1 MPTTYK
7 ILGQAAPS
15 TTGAVLYTAPAAGS
29 AVISTI
35 VIANIAS
42 LAKTFRV
49 LVRSGSSYGT
59 QNHLAYDT
67 SVPAN
72 DSIVM
77 TLGITI
83 SGSCQVVVSGSDAN
97 VVFNAFGSEI
107 T

>member
-1 MPTTYK
+1 MATVYK

-35 VIANIAS
+35 VVANIAAS
-42 LAKTFRV
+42 AKTFRV
-49 LVRSGSSYGT
+49 LVRSGSTHGN

-67 SVPAN
+67 TVPAN
-72 DSIVM
+72 DSVIM

-83 SGSCQVVVSGSDAN
+83 SGSSQIVVSGSDTN
-97 VVFNAFGSEI
+97 VMFNAFGSEI